1 MRANIAEKSKC
12 CSASQHSVEKMM
24 VASHEVNAQ
33 FTPRKPDFTPIVRQ
47 NWRLGNCSNA
57 ASACRARERLRE
69 NTSQFRLRDL
79 PTLKRIPYG
88 FGNRG
93 PTLRRTPAFQ

>member
-12 CSASQHSVEKMM
+12 CSALQHSVEKMM

-57 ASACRARERLRE
+57 ASACRARERFRIAPQGPT
-69 NTSQFRLRDL
+69 NPKANPIRLRKSQSNAA
-79 PTLKRIPYG
+79 PNAG
-88 FGNRG
+88 FPVDGY
-93 PTLRRTPAFQ
+93 T